1 MSLPDMQFYKRSG
14 DFDYYTSDILSSL
27 WSDSSEYQMINGKKC
42 YVPRGFCVVAP
53 ASWET
58 AAYTARYVTKKLYG
72 ADTVIYDNLGVQ
84 PEFAVMSRRP
94 GLASDFFDQN
104 AEHILDFD
112 KISVSTPDGG
122 KSFPPPKYFKR
133 KYDLIFEQDLDK
145 MVARDDRQDL
155 NKRLM
160 ESVKVAQGSQTDLSY
175 LELLAVAEHAKLD
188 QLKGLERSL

>member
-1 MSLPDMQFYKRSG
+1 MQFYKRSG

-94 GLASDFFDQN
+94 GLASDFLIRMLSIYL
-104 AEHILDFD
+104 ILIKYLFQHLMEA
-112 KISVSTPDGG
+112 KVFLLRSILSVSMT
-122 KSFPPPKYFKR
+122 
-133 KYDLIFEQDLDK
+133 
-145 MVARDDRQDL
+145 
-155 NKRLM
+155 
-160 ESVKVAQGSQTDLSY
+160 
-175 LELLAVAEHAKLD
+175 
-188 QLKGLERSL
+188 